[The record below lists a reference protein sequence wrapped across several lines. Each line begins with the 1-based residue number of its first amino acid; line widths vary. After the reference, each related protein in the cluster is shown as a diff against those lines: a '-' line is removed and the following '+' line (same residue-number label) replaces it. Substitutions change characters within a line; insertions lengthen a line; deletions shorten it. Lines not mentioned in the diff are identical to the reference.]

1 MSMQQARLKKME
13 LLAPAGTVQAFE
25 AAVDA
30 GADAVYV
37 GAPFLNARA
46 LARNF
51 SYEDLAAMVAFSHQQ
66 GAKVYTAMNSL
77 MKEEEIPQAVETM
90 AVLDGIGMDGLIL
103 QDMGVYGL
111 ARRFFPRLRLHASTL
126 MVAHN
131 SMAVAQFVAMGF
143 ARVVLARE
151 LDLREIAAI
160 RSANPQVELEVFVHG
175 ALCFSYSGLCMFSS
189 YLGGKSGLRGRCV
202 QPCRRRYAYSG
213 KGKPGASGY
222 LFSMNDLE
230 GLDFLPAL
238 AAAGVHS
245 IKIEG
250 RMRSV
255 HYVREVVRSYRLVL
269 DHPGDA
275 TALAEA
281 HGMLGGAMGR
291 KASPGYFPGPDA
303 EAIISPYHSGN
314 IGLFLGKIKEA
325 DKEGRARLV
334 LKEGVRVGDRL
345 RLHMEGSGER
355 LAFTLHGLLVGGQ
368 PAAEAAAGARV
379 AMDLPQAFEV
389 GDTLF
394 KVDVLERRGGKVEK
408 DRIDPASQRQKI
420 AALTNKTA
428 LARLLKPFMA
438 KAAPASNKAGKSRSG
453 LPLWL
458 RVDDLRFLQLP
469 LPFTPAVL
477 VVELNQ
483 QTLGQ
488 RKRLPKAL
496 ALYRK
501 NLVWALPAIIE
512 EKRLGFYQQAID
524 LLWGQG
530 QRRWQIGHLG
540 QMRFFH
546 DRPGLWLAGDYSLSI
561 LNSQALAVYKDLGV
575 AHAQMSMETDRENL
589 RTTVAQ
595 RLGMALGLTV
605 YGLPPLFT
613 ARLAA
618 DWFHYGAPFVSPKG
632 ESFVLKRKGD
642 VTLALPKEPFSLLGH
657 GSALAAMGLAYGVV
671 DLSLFRPDRRELE
684 SLGRLLTGKGRLGDR
699 LGAFNYLGGLL

>member
-1 MSMQQARLKKME
+1 MKGEKSME
-13 LLAPAGTVQAFE
+13 LLAPAGTVAAFE

-37 GAPFLNARA
+37 GAPLLNARA

-51 SYEDLAAMVAFSHQQ
+51 SYEELAAMVAFAHQQ

-77 MKEEEIPQAVETM
+77 MKEEELPQGGGNL
-90 AVLDGIGMDGLIL
+90 AVLDGIRKGGLIL
-103 QDMGVYGL
+103 QDLGVYAL
-111 ARRFFPRLRLHASTL
+111 AQQLFPRLRLHASTL

-131 SMAVAQFVAMGF
+131 SMAVAQFAAMGF
-143 ARVVLARE
+143 SRVVLARE
-151 LDLREIAAI
+151 LDLREIGAI
-160 RSANPQVELEVFVHG
+160 RRSNPQVELEVFVHG

-202 QPCRRRYAYSG
+202 QPCRRRYDYGG
-213 KGKPGASGY
+213 KGRTGASGY
-222 LFSMNDLE
+222 FFSMNDLE
-230 GLDFLPAL
+230 GLDFLPSL

-255 HYVREVVRSYRLVL
+255 HYVREVVRGYRLAL

-275 TALAEA
+275 AALAEA
-281 HGMLGGAMGR
+281 HGVLAGAMGR
-291 KASPGYFPGPDA
+291 KPSPGYFPGLDA
-303 EAIISPYHSGN
+303 AAIISPYHSGN
-314 IGLFLGKIKEA
+314 IGLFLGKIKESGQ
-325 DKEGRARLV
+325 DGRAQLV

-355 LAFTLHGLLVGGQ
+355 LAFTLQRLMVGGI
-368 PAAEAAAGARV
+368 AVTEGAAGARV
-379 AMDLPQAFEV
+379 TMELPEPFEV

-394 KVDVLERRGGKVEK
+394 KVDVLERRGGKIDK
-408 DRIDPASQRQKI
+408 NRIDPARQRQKI
-420 AALTNKTA
+420 ASLTNKA
-428 LARLLKPFMA
+428 FLARLLKPLMA
-438 KAAPASNKAGKSRSG
+438 RVVPASHKAGRARTG

-458 RVDDLRFLQLP
+458 RVDDLRFLQLA

-496 ALYRK
+496 APYRN

-512 EKRLGFYQQAID
+512 EKRLGFYRQAID

-530 QRRWQIGHLG
+530 QHRWQIGHLG
-540 QMRFFH
+540 QMQLFAGRS
-546 DRPGLWLAGDYSLSI
+546 GLELAGDYSLNI
-561 LNSQALAVYKDLGV
+561 LNSMALGV
-575 AHAQMSMETDRENL
+575 CKGLGMSHWQMSMETDRENL
-589 RTTVAQ
+589 RSTVAQ
-595 RLGMALGLTV
+595 RTGLAMGLTV

-613 ARLAA
+613 ARLTA
-618 DWFHYGAPFVSPKG
+618 DWFHFGAPLVSPKD
-632 ESFVLKRKGD
+632 ETFVLKRKGD

-657 GSALAAMGLAYGVV
+657 VGELAAMGMAYGVV
-671 DLSLFRPDRRELE
+671 DLSLFRPDRREME
-684 SLGRLLTGKGRLGDR
+684 NLGRLLTGKGRAAAR
-699 LGAFNYLGGLL
+699 LGSFNYLGGLP

>member
-1 MSMQQARLKKME
+1 MSRTHLKKME
-13 LLAPAGTVQAFE
+13 LLAPAGTLQAFE

-37 GAPFLNARA
+37 GAPLLNARA

-51 SYEDLAAMVAFSHQQ
+51 SYEDLAATVAFAHQQ
-66 GAKVYTAMNSL
+66 GVKVYTAMNSL
-77 MKEEEIPQAVETM
+77 MKEAEIPQAMETL

-103 QDMGVYGL
+103 QDLGVYAL

-131 SMAVAQFVAMGF
+131 SMAVAQCVAMGF
-143 ARVVLARE
+143 SRVVLARE
-151 LDLREIAAI
+151 LDLREIGAI
-160 RSANPQVELEVFVHG
+160 RSANPEVELEVFVHG

-202 QPCRRRYAYSG
+202 QPCRRRYEYGG
-213 KGKPGASGY
+213 KGKPGAAGY
-222 LFSMNDLE
+222 FFSMNDLE
-230 GLDFLPAL
+230 GLDYLPPL

-255 HYVREVVRSYRLVL
+255 HYVREVVRGYRLAL

-275 TALAEA
+275 AALAEA
-281 HGMLGGAMGR
+281 HGLLAGAMGR
-291 KASPGYFPGPDA
+291 KASPGYFPGSDA
-303 EAIISPYHSGN
+303 EVIISPRHSGN
-314 IGLFLGKIKEA
+314 IGIFLGKIQEVGK
-325 DKEGRARLV
+325 DGRASLV

-355 LAFTLHGLLVGGQ
+355 LAFTLQRLQVGDK
-368 PAAEAAAGARV
+368 AANEAAAGDRV
-379 AMDLPQAFEV
+379 AMEMPEAFHV

-394 KVDVLERRGGKVEK
+394 KVDVMERRGGKGDK
-408 DRIDPASQRQKI
+408 KRIDPNSQCKKI
-420 AALTNKTA
+420 AALTNKA
-428 LARLLKPFMA
+428 AVDRLVKQVMA
-438 KAAPASNKAGKSRSG
+438 KGAAASTRAGKGRPG

-458 RVDDLRFLQLP
+458 RIDDLRFLHLQ
-469 LPFTPAVL
+469 LPFTPVVL
-477 VVELNQ
+477 VVELSP
-483 QTLGQ
+483 QTMGQ
-488 RKRLPKAL
+488 LKRLPKAL
-496 ALYRK
+496 APYRK

-540 QMRFFH
+540 QVRFFK
-546 DRPGLWLAGDYSLSI
+546 DRPGLELAGDYSLNI
-561 LNSQALAVYKDLGV
+561 LNSLALAVYNDLGMSRG
-575 AHAQMSMETDRENL
+575 QMSMETDRDNL
-589 RTTVAQ
+589 RATVAQ
-595 RLGMALGLTV
+595 RSGLALGLTV

-613 ARLAA
+613 ARLTA
-618 DWFHYGAPFVSPKG
+618 DWFHYGATLVSPKG
-632 ESFVLKRKGD
+632 ETLVLKRKGD

-657 GSALAAMGLAYGVV
+657 VNELAAMGMAYGVV
-671 DLSLFRPDRRELE
+671 DLSLFRPDRREME
-684 SLGRLLTGKGRLGDR
+684 SLGRLLTGKGRPAAR
-699 LGAFNYLGGLL
+699 LGSFNYLGGLP